1 MTRKEIENL
10 IITVIRQNDMR
21 NRQGKNL
28 LDVFN
33 GLLDY
38 IQSESEE
45 SGEITDIRNLL
56 NTCVGLPAYDS
67 QSYKITFTTIA
78 GASVEIDLPIE
89 QLALRYNP
97 ETESI
102 EFDNHDGTTTSIPV
116 SAFVKVYLGSIG
128 EQIQIS
134 IDNQNT
140 IHATLLKNS
149 VSWDHLSVEL
159 QQRVNEVAENA
170 NLAAA
175 KALEAAAAAAPVIE
189 EIEGSTATIDVQ
201 PNHIYKCGE
210 LTSLK
215 IQSVV
220 DSPQV
225 AEVIFQSGATA
236 TELSLPDTLAGV
248 TGWQI
253 PQPNKTYKIFFQSNT
268 ATINE

>member
-10 IITVIRQNDMR
+10 ITTVIRQNDMR

-67 QSYKITFTTIA
+67 SSYKITFTTIA
-78 GASVEIDLPIE
+78 GAYVEIDLPIE

-116 SAFVKVYLGSIG
+116 GWEEYTPVPEPKPDPEQLREMAYRAEADQYLMAYEGYLVEGKILEAD
-128 EQIQIS
+128 EQ
-134 IDNQNT
+134 
-140 IHATLLKNS
+140 
-149 VSWDHLSVEL
+149 
-159 QQRVNEVAENA
+159 
-170 NLAAA
+170 
-175 KALEAAAAAAPVIE
+175 KALYLAKKA
-189 EIEGSTATIDVQ
+189 EIRER
-201 PNHIYKCGE
+201 Y
-210 LTSLK
+210 
-215 IQSVV
+215 
-220 DSPQV
+220 
-225 AEVIFQSGATA
+225 
-236 TELSLPDTLAGV
+236 PD
-248 TGWQI
+248 
-253 PQPNKTYKIFFQSNT
+253 K
-268 ATINE
+268 

>member
-10 IITVIRQNDMR
+10 ITTVIRQNDMR

-28 LDVFN
+28 LDVFK

-56 NTCVGLPAYDS
+56 NTCVVLPAYDS
-67 QSYKITFTTIA
+67 SSYKITFTTIA

-159 QQRVNEVAENA
+159 QQRVNEGAENA

-175 KALEAAAAAAPVIE
+175 AIAK
-189 EIEGSTATIDVQ
+189 
-201 PNHIYKCGE
+201 
-210 LTSLK
+210 
-215 IQSVV
+215 
-220 DSPQV
+220 
-225 AEVIFQSGATA
+225 
-236 TELSLPDTLAGV
+236 
-248 TGWQI
+248 
-253 PQPNKTYKIFFQSNT
+253 
-268 ATINE
+268 

>member
-10 IITVIRQNDMR
+10 ITTVIRQNDMR

-56 NTCVGLPAYDS
+56 NTCVGLPDYDS
-67 QSYKITFTTIA
+67 SSYKITFTTIA

-89 QLALRYNP
+89 QLALRYNT

-116 SAFVKVYLGSIG
+116 SSFVKVYLGSIG

-159 QQRVNEVAENA
+159 QQRVNEGAENA

-175 KALEAAAAAAPVIE
+175 TALEAAAA
-189 EIEGSTATIDVQ
+189 EGPIPGQKGRDQ
-201 PNHIYKCGE
+201 
-210 LTSLK
+210 
-215 IQSVV
+215 
-220 DSPQV
+220 
-225 AEVIFQSGATA
+225 GA
-236 TELSLPDTLAGV
+236 
-248 TGWQI
+248 I
-253 PQPNKTYKIFFQSNT
+253 PG
-268 ATINE
+268 

>member
-10 IITVIRQNDMR
+10 ITTVIRQNDMR

-56 NTCVGLPAYDS
+56 NTCVGLPDYDS
-67 QSYKITFTTIA
+67 SSYKIKFTTIA

-89 QLALRYNP
+89 QLALRYNT

-116 SAFVKVYLGSIG
+116 SSFVKVYLGSIG

-159 QQRVNEVAENA
+159 QQRVNEGAENA

-175 KALEAAAAAAPVIE
+175 TALEAAEQKALYLAKKA
-189 EIEGSTATIDVQ
+189 EIRER
-201 PNHIYKCGE
+201 
-210 LTSLK
+210 
-215 IQSVV
+215 
-220 DSPQV
+220 
-225 AEVIFQSGATA
+225 F
-236 TELSLPDTLAGV
+236 PD
-248 TGWQI
+248 
-253 PQPNKTYKIFFQSNT
+253 K
-268 ATINE
+268 

>member
-1 MTRKEIENL
+1 MCSRVCWIISKANQRKVGKLL
-10 IITVIRQNDMR
+10 IF
-21 NRQGKNL
+21 G
-28 LDVFN
+28 
-33 GLLDY
+33 
-38 IQSESEE
+38 
-45 SGEITDIRNLL
+45 NLL
-56 NTCVGLPAYDS
+56 NTCVVLPAYDS
-67 QSYKITFTTIA
+67 SSYKITFTTIA

-159 QQRVNEVAENA
+159 QQRVNEGAENA

-175 KALEAAAAAAPVIE
+175 KALEADEQKALYLAKKA
-189 EIEGSTATIDVQ
+189 EIRER
-201 PNHIYKCGE
+201 
-210 LTSLK
+210 
-215 IQSVV
+215 
-220 DSPQV
+220 
-225 AEVIFQSGATA
+225 F
-236 TELSLPDTLAGV
+236 PD
-248 TGWQI
+248 
-253 PQPNKTYKIFFQSNT
+253 K
-268 ATINE
+268 

>member
-10 IITVIRQNDMR
+10 ITTVIRQNDMR

-56 NTCVGLPAYDS
+56 NTCVCLPAYDS

-102 EFDNHDGTTTSIPV
+102 EFDGRRNDGRRCQGAQDRPESRHAGHSMDARRRSRRMGGV
-116 SAFVKVYLGSIG
+116 HSVYH
-128 EQIQIS
+128 
-134 IDNQNT
+134 NC
-140 IHATLLKNS
+140 
-149 VSWDHLSVEL
+149 
-159 QQRVNEVAENA
+159 
-170 NLAAA
+170 
-175 KALEAAAAAAPVIE
+175 
-189 EIEGSTATIDVQ
+189 EIRWT
-201 PNHIYKCGE
+201 K
-210 LTSLK
+210 
-215 IQSVV
+215 
-220 DSPQV
+220 
-225 AEVIFQSGATA
+225 
-236 TELSLPDTLAGV
+236 
-248 TGWQI
+248 
-253 PQPNKTYKIFFQSNT
+253 
-268 ATINE
+268 